1 MTRTYYVKI
10 TERIEEDE
18 LRGLISR
25 VSETRRV
32 EVLKKRRM
40 EDRIQGIVSELL
52 IKYVL
57 QKTFGINLYELQ
69 IFRGKYG
76 KPFANVPI
84 QFNISHSKNI
94 ILASFSDSSEIGID
108 IEDYK

>member
-69 IFRGKYG
+69 FLEVNMGNHLLTYQFSLIFHIVK
-76 KPFANVPI
+76 I
-84 QFNISHSKNI
+84 
-94 ILASFSDSSEIGID
+94 
-108 IEDYK
+108 

>member
-40 EDRIQGIVSELL
+40 EDRIQGIVSEFLEVNMVNHLL
-52 IKYVL
+52 TYQFSL
-57 QKTFGINLYELQ
+57 
-69 IFRGKYG
+69 IFHIVK
-76 KPFANVPI
+76 I
-84 QFNISHSKNI
+84 
-94 ILASFSDSSEIGID
+94 
-108 IEDYK
+108 